1 MTEIDGEIVDEPTE
15 ALPVVASE
23 SSHQVVSFNPLEME
37 PVAFKNAL
45 VSRSENYDALAMH
58 LRGMLVPGQDF
69 GRIHFVSKDKCPQWW
84 NCSHAAEPGHWSDYQ
99 LFAPGADKVLGMLSL
114 TPSYPGEQDFIRA
127 ALRGNDIQD
136 VIMKCLI
143 VGLSGAVISEG
154 MGACSRRDM
163 KGDLNNT
170 IKRACKRARVDAVKR
185 LPAISALFEDDF
197 LASLD
202 RDAVKKNSTT
212 SRQQQV
218 KAEHDT
224 GATLLVWPLKGKLEG
239 QRFDEMEDSA
249 LDWILRTIKNKPD
262 IMKAAEREHARRY
275 PDTPSESG
283 PETGIYPR
291 EQQKSEAAA
300 RPDSGGSSAPG
311 KTQSTADFLDE
322 YENTPPL
329 DFEDLEDSDEWKDQP
344 TENDP

>member
-1 MTEIDGEIVDEPTE
+1 MSDVEGEIIDEPSE
-15 ALPVVASE
+15 DLPAVASE
-23 SSHQVVSFNPLEME
+23 NSHQVVSFNPLEAN
-37 PVAFKNAL
+37 PVAFKRAL

-58 LRGMLVPGQDF
+58 LRAMLVPGKDF
-69 GRIHFVSKDKCPQWW
+69 GRIHFASKDKCPQWW
-84 NCSHAAEPGHWSDYQ
+84 NCSPEAEPSHWSDYG

-127 ALRGNDIQD
+127 ALRGQDIQD
-136 VIMKCLI
+136 IIIKCLI
-143 VGLSGAVISEG
+143 VGLSSAVIAEG

-170 IKRACKRARVDAVKR
+170 VKRACKRARVDAVMR

-197 LASLD
+197 LAQLD
-202 RDAVKKNSTT
+202 RDAVKNNSTT

-224 GATLLVWPLKGKLEG
+224 GAELQVWPMKGELEG
-239 QRFDEMEDSA
+239 QRFDQMDDGA
-249 LDWILRTIKNKPD
+249 LDWILRTIKDKPD
-262 IMKAAEREHARRY
+262 VIRAAEREHARRY
-275 PDTPSESG
+275 PTPPEKG
-283 PETGIYPR
+283 GPDARTPPETEKPG
-291 EQQKSEAAA
+291 EAVSRTGA
-300 RPDSGGSSAPG
+300 SSRPG
-311 KTQSTADFLDE
+311 KTQSTAEFLDE

-329 DFEDLEDSDEWKDQP
+329 DFEGLEDPEEWKDQP